1 MTLISAFGYSIAMLD
16 LPGLPV
22 LDKARLV
29 GGCLRCQLTIDAR
42 DCVRRSNP
50 PAALWQGTGGASACT
65 RWRRPF
71 PARLRAGRGPEA
83 HRGRPPLAQLPYAR
97 SIIEELIGAYPLRCL
112 LARLPPGA
120 VIDPHI
126 DKAPYF
132 AKSLRVHMPVVTNAQ
147 AWMYCA
153 GLSYKMLPGEVW
165 VLNNSDMH
173 GVWNASTE
181 QARVHMICD
190 FEPSPA
196 LLERMAR
203 GERHLGVDDPGVR
216 ERLAVGARER

>member
-1 MTLISAFGYSIAMLD
+1 MLD

-22 LDKARLV
+22 LDKSRLV
-29 GGCLRCQLTIDAR
+29 GGCLRLPLTIDAAR
-42 DCVRRSNP
+42 LRQEVESL
-50 PAALWQGTGGASACT
+50 PATLWQGTGGRVGVHQVAQAIFL
-65 RWRRPF
+65 RGYA
-71 PARLRAGRGPEA
+71 PAEGPKPIEE
-83 HRGRPPLAQLPYAR
+83 RPPLAQLPYAR
-97 SIIEELIGAYPLRCL
+97 SIIEELIGASPLRCL
-112 LARLPPGA
+112 LAKLPPGA
-120 VIDPHI
+120 VIDPHV

-132 AKSLRVHMPVVTNAQ
+132 AKSLRVHMPVVTTAQ

-153 GLSYKMLPGEVW
+153 GLSYRMQPGEVW

-203 GERHLGVDDPGVR
+203 GERHLGVDDPAVR
-216 ERLAVGARER
+216 ERLAVVARDR